1 MKVVKAMLVL
11 VCIMAMGIDVK
22 GRAAENE
29 AMPNGKMQPLLEVDS
44 TGRDWKIMYGL
55 KVWANEWSLPV
66 ELGAGDKTYILE
78 YESDSAITPIPAFLA
93 TYRNFFI
100 GGSYLLDT
108 DYEFSKQQLKN
119 YYTDADSGEDHGFIQ
134 NIEMSGSRTEWD
146 LNIGYFLTPNIAVSL
161 GYKNLERDRTETTTF
176 ENIPAIMKSIF
187 PLSVQAPIIGIS
199 ASAPVSDKFNLY
211 GNLAYGWLS
220 GDASYKYIK
229 DVKTNETES
238 NNFDVDGNYLFG
250 ELGFGYVIPLEQ
262 KFASALT
269 INAGYRFQRLD
280 MTFSN
285 NEGDRHW
292 GKSGDQHD
300 STAGFI
306 LGVGA
311 SY

>member
-1 MKVVKAMLVL
+1 MKVVKTVLVL
-11 VCIMAMGIDVK
+11 VCVMAMGIDVNAQ
-22 GRAAENE
+22 AAENG
-29 AMPNGKMQPLLEVDS
+29 AIPNGKMQPLLEVDS

-100 GGSYLLDT
+100 GGSYLLET
-108 DYEFSKQQLKN
+108 DYDFPKQQGKYWYIN
-119 YYTDADSGEDHGFIQ
+119 DRGETVDDYYNLDI
-134 NIEMSGSRTEWD
+134 SGSRTEWD

-161 GYKNLERDRTETTTF
+161 GYKNLERDLTLTTTF
-176 ENIPAIMKSIF
+176 EDIPAIMKSIY

-199 ASAPVSDKFNLY
+199 TSAPVSDKFNLY

-220 GDASYKYIK
+220 GDASYKYI
-229 DVKTNETES
+229 DVEENETET
-238 NNFDVDGNYLFG
+238 NDLDVDGNYLFG
-250 ELGFGYVIPLEQ
+250 ELGFGYFIPLEQ
-262 KFASALT
+262 KFASAVT
-269 INAGYRFQRLD
+269 INVGYRFQRLD
-280 MTFSN
+280 MKLSSKED
-285 NEGDRHW
+285 EGSW
-292 GKSGDQHD
+292 GHSGDQHD